1 AEQIVKEQ
9 KKMLISLLEYPFCKV
24 VLDRTYIQR
33 QESTN
38 LVTNPAEVLEE
49 VRSHFQN
56 QFINR
61 REDSAEIKKL
71 WFEEY

>member
-1 AEQIVKEQ
+1 Q
-9 KKMLISLLEYPFCKV
+9 PFCKV
-24 VLDRTYIQR
+24 VLDRVYIQH

-49 VRSHFQN
+49 VRSYFQN

-61 REDSAEIKKL
+61 REDSAKIEKL
-71 WFEEY
+71 